1 MTSTKMIRA
10 PTMIST
16 ENARCKGMSSI
27 PLAVGDGLFFTLD
40 SGVVHPL
47 GYGLDIVDI
56 PKEFG
61 IASMRGLMV
70 GDGTIRGRRRSGAK
84 LACALACE
92 FVAEEHG
99 LAQVLPSGGIVPS
112 APWLEDPPL
121 LVGTFGGI
129 ADQRRQR

>member
-1 MTSTKMIRA
+1 
-10 PTMIST
+10 
-16 ENARCKGMSSI
+16 
-27 PLAVGDGLFFTLD
+27 
-40 SGVVHPL
+40 
-47 GYGLDIVDI
+47 
-56 PKEFG
+56 
-61 IASMRGLMV
+61 MRGLMV